1 MSFAGKFGDIY
12 GTKFMDTVTK
22 TEIHVA
28 KTASKWVVKKT
39 AEVTWNLI
47 GNKKA
52 GKITSAG
59 KKKKVKKKKTKDK
72 KSRYH
77 KKKPSK

>member
-28 KTASKWVVKKT
+28 KTASKWAVKKT
-39 AEVTWNLI
+39 AEVTWDLI

-59 KKKKVKKKKTKDK
+59 KKK
-72 KSRYH
+72 
-77 KKKPSK
+77 SKEKENKRQEI